1 MAIEKSPL
9 RMFSGPEEDIELE
22 IDETAQISPE
32 DLEVFLQEDGS
43 AVIGDDPNAT
53 EEVPFGENLSDVIS
67 ENELRTLAS
76 ELTSSYEED
85 LESRSDWFTTFSNG
99 LDLLGIK
106 QEDRS
111 QPFVGSSG
119 VYHPI
124 LAEAV
129 TQFQAQAYKEL
140 LPAGGPVDTEI
151 LGMTSDDKLEKA
163 NRVKNF
169 MNYQITYKMEEFD
182 PEMDQLLFYLPLS
195 GSAFKKIFYDP
206 ALGRATARFIK
217 SEDLV
222 VPYYAVDLLTAPRI
236 THVIHMTE
244 NELRKLQL
252 SGFYRDIEMRPPSG
266 DSNTSDVDSKM
277 EELQG
282 VTRTISDEEYT
293 LLEMHVSLD
302 LEGFEDKDEND
313 EETGL
318 GLPYIVTICKDTNDI
333 LSIRPNYNP
342 EDPMRKKIE
351 YFSHYKFL
359 PGLGFYGFGLIHMM
373 GGLTKSVTAILRQLI
388 DAGTLANLP
397 AGFKSRGLNIQR
409 HDDPLQP
416 GEWRDVD
423 APGGRLTDAFMPLPY
438 KEPSSTLTSLLG
450 SLIDSGKQ
458 FAATVE
464 QPTGDGNS
472 EAPVGTTVALLEK
485 GQRVMSAIHK
495 RLHYAQR
502 VEFKILKRVFG
513 EFLPP
518 EYPYQVQ
525 GASQNVFKTDFDS
538 SVDVIPVSD
547 PNIFSMTQ
555 RIVLAQ
561 SQLQMAQAAPELHN
575 LRESYRKMYLALNI
589 QDIDSILP
597 EEQDIPPRD
606 PISEEQ
612 AVLTGNPIKAYDF
625 QNHEA
630 YIAAHS
636 AFLQNP
642 MVQQNPTATQAIGAN
657 IQEHQAMLYRLQ
669 IEQAMGQQ
677 LPAMEDGQMPPE
689 MMNEIALAATQAT
702 QQVTGQAQA
711 LAKAQE
717 DAQRDPQREMFEEQ
731 LQLEREQ
738 LMQKEGDDQRD
749 KEVDLIKAN
758 LQAQLERE
766 KIEAANE
773 REDVK
778 AAVDLKEAELK
789 TQRDAEKNFTELVKT
804 VRESKEPQQE

>member
-1 MAIEKSPL
+1 MAIERQP
-9 RMFSGPEEDIELE
+9 FSVIPGAQEEIELE
-22 IDETAQISPE
+22 IEQPE
-32 DLEVFLQEDGS
+32 MRDPSNTEVFLAEDGS
-43 AVIGDDPNAT
+43 ATLGFDP
-53 EEVPFGENLSDVIS
+53 EEQEDLKFGENLAEVMDERDLASI
-67 ENELRTLAS
+67 AS
-76 ELTSSYEED
+76 ELTGSYEED
-85 LESRSDWFTTFSNG
+85 LESRDDWYTTFSKG
-99 LDLLGIK
+99 LDLLGIRG
-106 QEDRS
+106 EDRS
-111 QPFVGSSG
+111 QPFEGASG

-124 LAEAV
+124 LSEAV
-129 TQFQAQAYKEL
+129 IQFQSQAYKEL
-140 LPAGGPVDTEI
+140 LPAGGPVDTEV
-151 LGMTSDDKLEKA
+151 LGMTDDAKLEKA

-195 GSAFKKIFYDP
+195 GSAFKKIYYDP
-206 ALGRATARFIK
+206 SLGRATARFIK
-217 SEDLV
+217 AEDLV

-236 THVIHMTE
+236 THVIHMAE
-244 NELRKLQL
+244 NELRKMQV
-252 SGFYRDIEMRPPSG
+252 SGFYKDLDLMSPSNI
-266 DSNTSDVDSKM
+266 SLSDVDKKM
-277 EELQG
+277 DELEG
-282 VTRTISDEEYT
+282 VTRTVNDEEYT
-293 LLEMHVSLD
+293 LLEMHVDLD
-302 LEGFEDKDEND
+302 IEGFEDKDQNGEP
-313 EETGL
+313 TGL
-318 GLPYIVTICKDTNDI
+318 ALPYIVTICKDTNDI
-333 LSIRPNYNP
+333 LAIRPNYKP
-342 EDPMRKKIE
+342 EDPMKKKIE
-351 YFSHYKFL
+351 HFAHFKFL

-388 DAGTLANLP
+388 DAGTLSNLP

-438 KEPSSTLTSLLG
+438 KEPSATLMSLLG

-502 VEFKILKRVFG
+502 TEFKILKRVFG

-538 SVDVIPVSD
+538 SVDVIPISD

-561 SQLQMAQAAPELHN
+561 TQLQMAQAAPELHD

-589 QDIDSILP
+589 KDIDAILP
-597 EEQDIPPRD
+597 QEAEIPPRD

-612 AVLTGNPIKAYDF
+612 AALTGQPIKAYEF

-636 AFLQNP
+636 AFMQNP
-642 MVQQNPTATQAIGAN
+642 MVQQNPVASQAIGAN
-657 IQEHQAMLYRLQ
+657 IQEHQAMLYRIQ
-669 IEQAMGQQ
+669 IEQAMGQP
-677 LPAMEDGQMPPE
+677 LPTMEEGQMPPE
-689 MMNEIALAATQAT
+689 VMNQIAMMATQAT

-711 LAKAQE
+711 MAQAQQQ
-717 DAQRDPQREMFEEQ
+717 AQRDPQREMFEAQ
-731 LQLEREQ
+731 LQLERDQ
-738 LMQKEGDDQRD
+738 LMQKEGKDQRD
-749 KEVDLIKAN
+749 KDVEMRKAEM
-758 LQAQLERE
+758 QGQLERE
-766 KIEAANE
+766 KIMAANE

-778 AAVDLKEAELK
+778 AAVDLQEAELR

-804 VRESKEPQQE
+804 VRESKEI